1 MKKDVVIVGGGC
13 IGLMSAYCLQ
23 KSGRSVTVIDKSDIT
38 NGTSLEMQ
46 DYYQHLKKLH

>member
-23 KSGRSVTVIDKSDIT
+23 KSGRSVTVST
-38 NGTSLEMQ
+38 
-46 DYYQHLKKLH
+46 YLKLMS